1 MGARDGSAALHRHRA
16 QRRDDSERRGQP
28 EIDFTMTQRIPTIN
42 SKRPQSPNDVVPA
55 GPDDPAR
62 FLNRDLQW
70 LEFNQRV
77 LAQALDVR
85 TPLLERVRFLAI
97 FGSNLD
103 EFFMKR
109 VGGLRRQIDAG
120 VGSPPWEP
128 LTPVEQLELIR
139 ERVLEQTACA
149 TAAFRETLVPEL
161 ARESIQLLDWPELT
175 DAERVE
181 AESWYRRNI
190 FPILTPLAVDPG
202 HRFPFISNMSISLG
216 VLLRRPGESEA
227 LFARVKVPE
236 LGGKLFR
243 FGQTRRFI
251 SLQDIIAHNLD
262 DLFPG
267 MEITEVLPF
276 RVTRNAE
283 TERDNEDAEDLLEQ
297 IQQQLRERR
306 FARVVRLEVGA
317 RSNERVMR
325 FLEEELQLDTDDL
338 YHTDGTLDWGTLNE
352 IADLDL
358 PELRWPKWTPVAP
371 QGLDDD
377 DSDIFAIIRK
387 GDVLLHHPY
396 ESFDHS
402 VERFIEQA
410 AADPK
415 VLAIKQA
422 LYRTSGDSPFIPS
435 LIRAAESGKQVAVL
449 VELRARFDEARNILW
464 ARKLE
469 DAGVHVAYGVVGYK
483 THTKVALVVRQEQGG
498 IRSYAHVGTGN
509 YNSKTARLYEDVG
522 MLTSDPAITE
532 DLIGLFNYMTGR
544 SRQTEYQKLL
554 VAPVAMKKRFIELI
568 DHEAELATGGRGGRI
583 IAKMNQLE
591 DRSVT
596 DALYRAAMCGV
607 SIDLIVRGFCCIRPG
622 VKGLSENI
630 RVTSTI
636 GRFLEHSRIFWFG
649 NGAPDPLDGHFYLGS
664 ADWMYRNL
672 NTRVECATPIEAR
685 RHRER
690 LWDILQL
697 HLTDRRQRWVMAA
710 DGSYRQPNCA
720 TASVSSQDA
729 QGKNSA
735 EDDMCIGTQQLLMR
749 RTLEHRVSADQ
760 LSSRQRFE

>member
-1 MGARDGSAALHRHRA
+1 MR
-16 QRRDDSERRGQP
+16 
-28 EIDFTMTQRIPTIN
+28 PT
-42 SKRPQSPNDVVPA
+42 PPNEVTPT

-62 FLNRDLQW
+62 FLNRDIQW
-70 LEFNQRV
+70 LEFNRRV
-77 LAQALDVR
+77 LAQAYDPR
-85 TPLLERVRFLAI
+85 NPLLERVRFLAI

-128 LTPVEQLELIR
+128 LTPAEQMILIR
-139 ERVLEQTACA
+139 EKVLEQTALA
-149 TAAFRETLVPEL
+149 TRVFRDELVPEL
-161 ARESIQLLDWPELT
+161 RKESVELLEWSALSA
-175 DAERVE
+175 AERTEVE
-181 AESWYRRNI
+181 AWYRRNI

-202 HRFPFISNMSISLG
+202 HRFPFISNMSVSLG

-236 LGGKLFR
+236 LGGRLYR
-243 FGQTRRFI
+243 FGATKRFI
-251 SLQDIIAHNLD
+251 SLQQIIAHNLD

-267 MEITEVLPF
+267 MEIVEVLPF

-317 RSNERVMR
+317 RPNDRIMR
-325 FLEEELQLDTDDL
+325 FLEDELGLADDDL
-338 YHTDGTLDWGTLNE
+338 YETDGMLDWGTLNE
-352 IADLDL
+352 LADVEL
-358 PELRWPKWTPVAP
+358 PENRWPKWTPVAP
-371 QGLDDD
+371 HGLEDENA
-377 DSDIFAIIRK
+377 DIFSLIRQ
-387 GDVLLHHPY
+387 GDVLVHHPY

-402 VERFIEQA
+402 VEHFIEQA

-449 VELRARFDEARNILW
+449 VELRARFDEARNIVW

-483 THTKVALVVRQEQGG
+483 THTKVALVVRQEPGG
-498 IRSYAHVGTGN
+498 IRSYAHIGTGN
-509 YNSKTARLYEDVG
+509 YNSKTARMYEDIG
-522 MLTSDPAITE
+522 LFTCDAAITE
-532 DLIGLFNYMTGR
+532 DLVELFNYMTGR
-544 SRQTEYQKLL
+544 SRKTEYQKLL
-554 VAPVAMKKRFIELI
+554 VAPVAMKRRFIELI
-568 DHEAELATGGRGGRI
+568 EREASIAQQGGPGRI
-583 IAKMNQLE
+583 IVKMNQLE

-596 DALYRAAMCGV
+596 DALYAASRAGV
-607 SIDLIVRGFCCIRPG
+607 SIDLVVRGFCCIRPG

-649 NGAPDPLDGHFYLGS
+649 NGQSDPLDGDFYIGS

-672 NTRVECATPIEAR
+672 NTRVECAAPIQSRA
-685 RHRER
+685 HRSR
-690 LWDILQL
+690 LWEMLRL
-697 HLTDRRQRWVMAA
+697 HLTDRRQRWMMAS
-710 DGSYRQPNCA
+710 DGTYQLSDPAQIPTGA
-720 TASVSSQDA
+720 AASDPAFV
-729 QGKNSA
+729 
-735 EDDMCIGTQQLLMR
+735 GTHQHLMR
-749 RTLEHRVSADQ
+749 LTLEVSAQ
-760 LSSRQRFE
+760 LRESSRKLS

>member
-1 MGARDGSAALHRHRA
+1 MR
-16 QRRDDSERRGQP
+16 
-28 EIDFTMTQRIPTIN
+28 PT
-42 SKRPQSPNDVVPA
+42 SPNEITPS
-55 GPDDPAR
+55 GPDDPMR

-70 LEFNQRV
+70 LEFNRRV
-77 LAQALDVR
+77 LAQAYDPR
-85 TPLLERVRFLAI
+85 NPLLERVRFLAI

-128 LTPVEQLELIR
+128 LAPAEQMVLVR
-139 ERVLEQTACA
+139 EKVLEQTALA
-149 TAAFRETLVPEL
+149 TRVFREALVPEMR
-161 ARESIQLLDWPELT
+161 RESIELLDWGALT
-175 DAERVE
+175 PTERAEVE
-181 AESWYRRNI
+181 AWYRRNI

-202 HRFPFISNMSISLG
+202 HRFPFISNMSVSLG

-236 LGGKLFR
+236 IGGRLYR
-243 FGQTRRFI
+243 FGTTRRFI
-251 SLQDIIAHNLD
+251 SLQQIIAYNLD

-267 MEITEVLPF
+267 MEIVEVLPF

-306 FARVVRLEVGA
+306 FARVVRLEVGS
-317 RSNERVMR
+317 RPNDRIMR
-325 FLEEELQLDTDDL
+325 FLEDELQLGDDDL
-338 YHTDGTLDWGTLNE
+338 YETDGVLDWGTLNE
-352 IADLDL
+352 LADLDVS
-358 PELRWPKWTPVAP
+358 EHRWQKWSPIAP
-371 QGLDDD
+371 AGLEDEDA
-377 DSDIFAIIRK
+377 DIFGLIRK
-387 GDVLLHHPY
+387 GDLLVHHPY

-402 VERFIEQA
+402 VERFIEAA

-483 THTKVALVVRQEQGG
+483 THTKVALVVRQEQDG

-509 YNSKTARLYEDVG
+509 YNSKTARLYEDLG
-522 MLTSDPAITE
+522 LLTCDPLVTE
-532 DLIGLFNYMTGR
+532 DLVELFNYMTGR
-544 SRQTEYQKLL
+544 SLKREYAKLL
-554 VAPVAMKKRFIELI
+554 VAPVAMKRRFIELI
-568 DHEAELATGGRGGRI
+568 DREAAIARAGGQGRI
-583 IAKMNQLE
+583 VVKMNQLE

-596 DALYRAAMCGV
+596 DALYAASCAGV
-607 SIDLIVRGFCCIRPG
+607 SIDLVVRGFCCIRPG

-649 NGAPDPLDGHFYLGS
+649 NGKSEPLDGDFYIGS

-672 NTRVECATPIEAR
+672 NTRVECAAPIEQRA
-685 RHRER
+685 HRAR
-690 LWDILQL
+690 LWEILRL
-697 HLTDRRQRWVMAA
+697 HLTDRRQRWIMAA
-710 DGSYRQPNCA
+710 DGSYELSDPARLP
-720 TASVSSQDA
+720 TAEEAADTVFA
-729 QGKNSA
+729 
-735 EDDMCIGTQQLLMR
+735 GTHQNLMR
-749 RTLEHRVSADQ
+749 MTIEAILRARE
-760 LSSRQRFE
+760 QRAI

>member
-1 MGARDGSAALHRHRA
+1 MR
-16 QRRDDSERRGQP
+16 
-28 EIDFTMTQRIPTIN
+28 PT
-42 SKRPQSPNDVVPA
+42 PPNEVTPT

-62 FLNRDLQW
+62 FLNRDIQW
-70 LEFNQRV
+70 LEFNRRV
-77 LAQALDVR
+77 LAQAYDPR
-85 TPLLERVRFLAI
+85 NPLLERVRFLAI

-128 LTPVEQLELIR
+128 LTPAEQMILIR
-139 ERVLEQTACA
+139 EKVLEQTALA
-149 TAAFRETLVPEL
+149 TRVFRDELVPEL
-161 ARESIQLLDWPELT
+161 RKESVELLDWSALSA
-175 DAERVE
+175 AERTEVE
-181 AESWYRRNI
+181 AWYRRNI

-202 HRFPFISNMSISLG
+202 HRFPFISNMSVSLG

-236 LGGKLFR
+236 LGGRLYR
-243 FGQTRRFI
+243 FGATKRFI
-251 SLQDIIAHNLD
+251 SLQQIIAHNLD

-267 MEITEVLPF
+267 MEIVEVLPF

-317 RSNERVMR
+317 RPNDRIMR
-325 FLEEELQLDTDDL
+325 FLEDELGLADDDL
-338 YHTDGTLDWGTLNE
+338 YETDGMLDWGTLNE
-352 IADLDL
+352 LADVEL
-358 PELRWPKWTPVAP
+358 PEHRWPKWTPVAP
-371 QGLDDD
+371 HGLEDENA
-377 DSDIFAIIRK
+377 DIFSLIRQ
-387 GDVLLHHPY
+387 GDVLVHHPY

-402 VERFIEQA
+402 VEHFIEQA

-449 VELRARFDEARNILW
+449 VELRARFDEARNIVW

-483 THTKVALVVRQEQGG
+483 THTKVALVVRQEPGG
-498 IRSYAHVGTGN
+498 IRSYAHIGTGN
-509 YNSKTARLYEDVG
+509 YNSKTARMYEDIG
-522 MLTSDPAITE
+522 LFTCDAAITE
-532 DLIGLFNYMTGR
+532 DLVELFNYMTGR
-544 SRQTEYQKLL
+544 SRKTEYQKLL
-554 VAPVAMKKRFIELI
+554 VAPVAMKRRFIELI
-568 DHEAELATGGRGGRI
+568 EREASIAQQGGPGRI
-583 IAKMNQLE
+583 IVKMNQLE

-596 DALYRAAMCGV
+596 DALYAASRAGV
-607 SIDLIVRGFCCIRPG
+607 SIDLVVRGFCCIRPG

-649 NGAPDPLDGHFYLGS
+649 NGQSDPLDGDFYIGS

-672 NTRVECATPIEAR
+672 NTRVECAAPIQSRA
-685 RHRER
+685 HRSR
-690 LWDILQL
+690 LWEMLRL
-697 HLTDRRQRWVMAA
+697 HLTDRRQRWMMAS
-710 DGSYRQPNCA
+710 DGTYQLSDPAQIPTGA
-720 TASVSSQDA
+720 AASDPAFV
-729 QGKNSA
+729 
-735 EDDMCIGTQQLLMR
+735 GTHQHLMR
-749 RTLEHRVSADQ
+749 STLEVSAQ
-760 LSSRQRFE
+760 LRESSRKLS

>member
-1 MGARDGSAALHRHRA
+1 MR
-16 QRRDDSERRGQP
+16 P
-28 EIDFTMTQRIPTIN
+28 TPPNEITP
-42 SKRPQSPNDVVPA
+42 S

-62 FLNRDLQW
+62 FLNRDIQW
-70 LEFNQRV
+70 LEFNRRV
-77 LAQALDVR
+77 LAQAYDPR
-85 TPLLERVRFLAI
+85 NPLLERVRFLAI

-128 LTPVEQLELIR
+128 LTPAEQMILIR
-139 ERVLEQTACA
+139 EKVLEQTALA
-149 TAAFRETLVPEL
+149 TRVFRDELVPEL
-161 ARESIQLLDWPELT
+161 RKEAIELLDWSALSP
-175 DAERVE
+175 AERTEVE
-181 AESWYRRNI
+181 AWYRRNI

-202 HRFPFISNMSISLG
+202 HRFPFISNMSVSLG

-236 LGGKLFR
+236 TGGRLYR
-243 FGQTRRFI
+243 FGATKRFI
-251 SLQDIIAHNLD
+251 SLQQIIAHNLD

-267 MEITEVLPF
+267 MEIVEVLPF

-317 RSNERVMR
+317 RPNDRIMR
-325 FLEEELQLDTDDL
+325 FLEDELGLADDDL
-338 YHTDGTLDWGTLNE
+338 YETDGMLDWGTLNE
-352 IADLDL
+352 IADIDI
-358 PELRWPKWTPVAP
+358 PEQRWPKWTPVAP
-371 QGLDDD
+371 HGLEDENA
-377 DSDIFAIIRK
+377 DIFGLIRQ
-387 GDVLLHHPY
+387 GDVLVHHPY

-449 VELRARFDEARNILW
+449 VELRARFDEARNIVW

-483 THTKVALVVRQEQGG
+483 THTKVALVVRQEPGG
-498 IRSYAHVGTGN
+498 IRSYAHIGTGN
-509 YNSKTARLYEDVG
+509 YNSKTARLYEDIG
-522 MLTSDPAITE
+522 LFTCDAAITE
-532 DLIGLFNYMTGR
+532 DLVELFNYMTGR
-544 SRQTEYQKLL
+544 SRKTEYQKLL
-554 VAPVAMKKRFIELI
+554 VAPVAMKRRFIELI
-568 DHEAELATGGRGGRI
+568 EREAAIAQSGGPGRVI
-583 IAKMNQLE
+583 VKMNQLE

-596 DALYRAAMCGV
+596 DALYAASRAGV
-607 SIDLIVRGFCCIRPG
+607 SIDLVVRGFCCIRPG

-649 NGAPDPLDGHFYLGS
+649 NGQADPLDGDFYIGS

-672 NTRVECATPIEAR
+672 NTRVECAAPIQAR
-685 RHRER
+685 AHRAR
-690 LWDILQL
+690 LWEILRL
-697 HLTDRRQRWVMAA
+697 HLTDRRQRWLMAA
-710 DGSYRQPNCA
+710 DGTYQLSDPAQIAPSG
-720 TASVSSQDA
+720 TVSDPTFV
-729 QGKNSA
+729 
-735 EDDMCIGTQQLLMR
+735 GTHHYLMR
-749 RTLEHRVSADQ
+749 TTLEINAQ
-760 LSSRQRFE
+760 LRESTRRLA

>member
-1 MGARDGSAALHRHRA
+1 M
-16 QRRDDSERRGQP
+16 SELIKP
-28 EIDFTMTQRIPTIN
+28 MND
-42 SKRPQSPNDVVPA
+42 KRPTSPNEIVPI

-70 LEFNQRV
+70 LEFNRRV

-85 TPLLERVRFLAI
+85 NPLLERVRFLAI

-120 VGSPPWEP
+120 VGSPQWEP
-128 LTPVEQLELIR
+128 LSPQEQLVLIR
-139 ERVLEQTACA
+139 ERVLEQTTMA
-149 TAAFRETLVPEL
+149 TRVFRDTLLPAL
-161 ARESIQLLDWPELT
+161 RRESIALLRWHELN
-175 DAERVE
+175 E
-181 AESWYRRNI
+181 AECAEAEQWYRRNI

-243 FGQTRRFI
+243 FGTTHRFV
-251 SLQDIIAHNLD
+251 SLQEIIAHNLD

-267 MEITEVLPF
+267 MEIIEVLPF

-306 FARVVRLEVGA
+306 FARVVRLDVGS
-317 RSNERVMR
+317 RPNDRIMR
-325 FLEEELQLDTDDL
+325 FLEEELQLGEEDL
-338 YHTDGTLDWGTLNE
+338 YETDGMLDWGTVSE
-352 IADLDL
+352 IADLEI

-371 QGLDDD
+371 AGLEDD
-377 DSDIFAIIRK
+377 DSDIFSLIRD

-402 VERFIEQA
+402 VERFIEA
-410 AADPK
+410 AAVDPK

-435 LIRAAESGKQVAVL
+435 LICAAESGKQVAVL

-483 THTKVALVVRQEQGG
+483 THTKVALVVRQEHGG

-509 YNSKTARLYEDVG
+509 YNSKTARIYEDVG
-522 MLTSDPAITE
+522 ILTCDPAITD

-554 VAPVAMKKRFIELI
+554 VAPVAMKRRFIELI
-568 DHEAELATGGRGGRI
+568 EREGELAKAGKQGRI
-583 IAKMNQLE
+583 IVKMNQLE

-596 DALYRAAMCGV
+596 DALYQAGRAGA
-607 SIDLIVRGFCCIRPG
+607 SIDLIVRGFCCLRPG

-630 RVTSTI
+630 RVCSTI
-636 GRFLEHSRIFWFG
+636 GRFLEHSRLFWFG
-649 NGAPDPLDGHFYLGS
+649 NGKADPLDGDFYIGS

-672 NTRVECATPIEAR
+672 NTRVECAAPIEGR

-690 LWDILQL
+690 LWETLQF
-697 HLTDRRQRWVMAA
+697 HLTDRRQRWVMHA
-710 DGSYRQPNCA
+710 DGSYTPTDDPT
-720 TASVSSQDA
+720 TANLSVDDPDSQ
-729 QGKNSA
+729 
-735 EDDMCIGTQQLLMR
+735 GTHQRLMR
-749 RTLEHRVSADQ
+749 LTMERHARA
-760 LSSRQRFE
+760 RAARFES

>member
-1 MGARDGSAALHRHRA
+1 MR
-16 QRRDDSERRGQP
+16 P
-28 EIDFTMTQRIPTIN
+28 TPPNEITP
-42 SKRPQSPNDVVPA
+42 S

-62 FLNRDLQW
+62 FLNRDIQW
-70 LEFNQRV
+70 LEFNRRV
-77 LAQALDVR
+77 LAQAYDPR
-85 TPLLERVRFLAI
+85 NPLLERVRFLAI

-128 LTPVEQLELIR
+128 LTPSEQMILIR
-139 ERVLEQTACA
+139 EKVREQTALA
-149 TAAFRETLVPEL
+149 TRVFRDELVPEL
-161 ARESIQLLDWPELT
+161 RKEAIELLDWSALSS
-175 DAERVE
+175 AERTEVE
-181 AESWYRRNI
+181 AWYRRNI

-202 HRFPFISNMSISLG
+202 HRFPFISNMSVSLG

-236 LGGKLFR
+236 IGGRLYH
-243 FGQTRRFI
+243 FGATKRFI
-251 SLQDIIAHNLD
+251 SLQQIIAHNLD

-267 MEITEVLPF
+267 MEIVEVLPF

-317 RSNERVMR
+317 RPNDRIMR
-325 FLEEELQLDTDDL
+325 FLEDELGLADDDL
-338 YHTDGTLDWGTLNE
+338 YETDGMLDWGTLNE
-352 IADLDL
+352 IADIDI
-358 PELRWPKWTPVAP
+358 PEQRWPKWTPVAP
-371 QGLDDD
+371 HGLEDE
-377 DSDIFAIIRK
+377 SADIFSLIRQ
-387 GDVLLHHPY
+387 GDVLVHHPY

-449 VELRARFDEARNILW
+449 VELRARFDEARNIVW

-483 THTKVALVVRQEQGG
+483 THTKVALVVRQEPDG
-498 IRSYAHVGTGN
+498 IRSYAHIGTGN
-509 YNSKTARLYEDVG
+509 YNSKTARLYEDIG
-522 MLTSDPAITE
+522 LFTCDAAITE
-532 DLIGLFNYMTGR
+532 DLVELFNYMTGR
-544 SRQTEYQKLL
+544 SRKTEYQKLL
-554 VAPVAMKKRFIELI
+554 VAPVAMKRRFIELI
-568 DHEAELATGGRGGRI
+568 EREAAIAQSGGPGRVI
-583 IAKMNQLE
+583 VKMNQLE

-596 DALYRAAMCGV
+596 DALYAASRAGV
-607 SIDLIVRGFCCIRPG
+607 SIDLVVRGFCCIRPG

-649 NGAPDPLDGHFYLGS
+649 NGQADPLDGDFYIGS

-672 NTRVECATPIEAR
+672 NTRVECAAPIQAR
-685 RHRER
+685 AHRAR
-690 LWDILQL
+690 LWEILRL
-697 HLTDRRQRWVMAA
+697 HLTDRRQRWLMAA
-710 DGSYRQPNCA
+710 DGTYQLSDP
-720 TASVSSQDA
+720 A
-729 QGKNSA
+729 QIAPS
-735 EDDMCIGTQQLLMR
+735 GTISDPAFVGTHQYLMR
-749 RTLEHRVSADQ
+749 TTLEINAQ
-760 LSSRQRFE
+760 LRESTRRLA

>member
-1 MGARDGSAALHRHRA
+1 M
-16 QRRDDSERRGQP
+16 SELTRP
-28 EIDFTMTQRIPTIN
+28 MNE
-42 SKRPQSPNDVVPA
+42 KRPTSPNEIVPV

-70 LEFNQRV
+70 LEFNNRV
-77 LAQALDVR
+77 LAQALDSR
-85 TPLLERVRFLAI
+85 NPLLERVRFLAI

-128 LTPVEQLELIR
+128 LSPQEQLVLIR
-139 ERVLEQTACA
+139 ERVLQQTALA
-149 TAAFRETLVPEL
+149 TRTFRELLLPQL
-161 ARESIQLLDWPELT
+161 KRESIDLLRWHELS
-175 DAERVE
+175 DAERVD
-181 AESWYRRNI
+181 AERWYRRNI

-202 HRFPFISNMSISLG
+202 HRFPFISNMSVSLG

-243 FGQTRRFI
+243 FGSTRRFI
-251 SLQDIIAHNLD
+251 SLQDIIANNLD

-267 MEITEVLPF
+267 MEILEVLPF

-317 RSNERVMR
+317 RPNDRIMR
-325 FLEEELQLDTDDL
+325 FLEEELQLGEDDL
-338 YHTDGTLDWGTLNE
+338 YETDGTLDWGAVNE
-352 IADLDL
+352 IADLDV
-358 PELRWPKWTPVAP
+358 PEMRWPKWTPVAP
-371 QGLDDD
+371 FGLEDDN
-377 DSDIFAIIRK
+377 SDIFALIRE
-387 GDVLLHHPY
+387 GDIVVHHPY

-402 VERFIEQA
+402 VERFIEAA

-498 IRSYAHVGTGN
+498 IRSYAHIGTGN
-509 YNSKTARLYEDVG
+509 YNSKTARLYEDIG
-522 MLTSDPAITE
+522 LLTCDAAITE

-544 SRQTEYQKLL
+544 SRQTEYQKSI
-554 VAPVAMKKRFIELI
+554 ARPRSPARANPVE
-568 DHEAELATGGRGGRI
+568 
-583 IAKMNQLE
+583 
-591 DRSVT
+591 S
-596 DALYRAAMCGV
+596 
-607 SIDLIVRGFCCIRPG
+607 
-622 VKGLSENI
+622 
-630 RVTSTI
+630 
-636 GRFLEHSRIFWFG
+636 
-649 NGAPDPLDGHFYLGS
+649 
-664 ADWMYRNL
+664 
-672 NTRVECATPIEAR
+672 
-685 RHRER
+685 
-690 LWDILQL
+690 
-697 HLTDRRQRWVMAA
+697 
-710 DGSYRQPNCA
+710 
-720 TASVSSQDA
+720 
-729 QGKNSA
+729 
-735 EDDMCIGTQQLLMR
+735 
-749 RTLEHRVSADQ
+749 
-760 LSSRQRFE
+760 SSR

>member
-1 MGARDGSAALHRHRA
+1 MRPTPPNEITPSGS
-16 QRRDDSERRGQP
+16 
-28 EIDFTMTQRIPTIN
+28 
-42 SKRPQSPNDVVPA
+42 
-55 GPDDPAR
+55 DDPAR
-62 FLNRDLQW
+62 FLNPDIQW
-70 LEFNQRV
+70 LEFNRRV
-77 LAQALDVR
+77 LAQAYDPR
-85 TPLLERVRFLAI
+85 NPLLERVRFLAI

-128 LTPVEQLELIR
+128 LTPAEQMILIR
-139 ERVLEQTACA
+139 EKVLEQTALA
-149 TAAFRETLVPEL
+149 TRVFRDELVPEL
-161 ARESIQLLDWPELT
+161 RKESIELLDWSALSS
-175 DAERVE
+175 AERTEVE
-181 AESWYRRNI
+181 AWYRRNI

-202 HRFPFISNMSISLG
+202 HRFPFISNMSVSLG

-236 LGGKLFR
+236 IGGRLYR
-243 FGQTRRFI
+243 FGATKRFI
-251 SLQDIIAHNLD
+251 SLQQIIAHNLD

-267 MEITEVLPF
+267 MEIVEVLPF

-317 RSNERVMR
+317 RPNDRIMR
-325 FLEEELQLDTDDL
+325 FLEDELGLADDDL
-338 YHTDGTLDWGTLNE
+338 YETDGMLDWGTLNE
-352 IADLDL
+352 IADIDI
-358 PELRWPKWTPVAP
+358 PEQRWPKWTPVAP
-371 QGLDDD
+371 HGLEDENA
-377 DSDIFAIIRK
+377 DIFGLIRQ
-387 GDVLLHHPY
+387 GDVLVHHPY

-449 VELRARFDEARNILW
+449 VELRARFDEARNIVW

-483 THTKVALVVRQEQGG
+483 THTKVALVVRQEPGG
-498 IRSYAHVGTGN
+498 IRSYAHIGTGN
-509 YNSKTARLYEDVG
+509 YNSKTARLYEDIG
-522 MLTSDPAITE
+522 LFTCDAAITE
-532 DLIGLFNYMTGR
+532 DLVELFNYMTGR
-544 SRQTEYQKLL
+544 SRKTEYQKLL
-554 VAPVAMKKRFIELI
+554 VAPVAMKRRFIELI
-568 DHEAELATGGRGGRI
+568 EREAAIAQSGGPGRVI
-583 IAKMNQLE
+583 VKMNQLE

-596 DALYRAAMCGV
+596 DALYAASRAGV
-607 SIDLIVRGFCCIRPG
+607 SIDLVVRGFCCIRPG

-649 NGAPDPLDGHFYLGS
+649 NGQADPLDGDFYIGS

-672 NTRVECATPIEAR
+672 NTRVECAAPIQAR
-685 RHRER
+685 AHRAR
-690 LWDILQL
+690 LWEILRL
-697 HLTDRRQRWVMAA
+697 HLTDRRQRWIMAA
-710 DGSYRQPNCA
+710 DGTYQLSDP
-720 TASVSSQDA
+720 A
-729 QGKNSA
+729 QIAPS
-735 EDDMCIGTQQLLMR
+735 GTIADPAFVGTHQYLMR
-749 RTLEHRVSADQ
+749 TTLEVNTQ
-760 LSSRQRFE
+760 LRESTRRLA

>member
-1 MGARDGSAALHRHRA
+1 MR
-16 QRRDDSERRGQP
+16 P
-28 EIDFTMTQRIPTIN
+28 TPPNEITP
-42 SKRPQSPNDVVPA
+42 S

-62 FLNRDLQW
+62 FLNRDIQW
-70 LEFNQRV
+70 LEFNRRV
-77 LAQALDVR
+77 LAQAYDPR
-85 TPLLERVRFLAI
+85 NPLLERVRFLAI

-128 LTPVEQLELIR
+128 LTPAEQMILIR
-139 ERVLEQTACA
+139 EKVREQTALA
-149 TAAFRETLVPEL
+149 TRVFRDELVPEL
-161 ARESIQLLDWPELT
+161 RKEAIELLDWSALSS
-175 DAERVE
+175 AERTEVE
-181 AESWYRRNI
+181 AWYRRNI

-202 HRFPFISNMSISLG
+202 HRFPFISNMSVSLG

-236 LGGKLFR
+236 IGGRLYR
-243 FGQTRRFI
+243 FGATKRFI
-251 SLQDIIAHNLD
+251 SLQQIIAHNLD

-267 MEITEVLPF
+267 MEIVEVLPF

-306 FARVVRLEVGA
+306 FARVVRLEVGT
-317 RSNERVMR
+317 RPNDRIMR
-325 FLEEELQLDTDDL
+325 FLEDELGLADDDL
-338 YHTDGTLDWGTLNE
+338 YETDGMLDWGTLNE
-352 IADLDL
+352 IADIDI
-358 PELRWPKWTPVAP
+358 PEQRWPKWTPVAP
-371 QGLDDD
+371 HGLEDENA
-377 DSDIFAIIRK
+377 DIFGLIRQ
-387 GDVLLHHPY
+387 GDVLVHHPY

-449 VELRARFDEARNILW
+449 VELRARFDEARNIVW

-483 THTKVALVVRQEQGG
+483 THTKVALVVRQEPGG
-498 IRSYAHVGTGN
+498 IRSYAHIGTGN
-509 YNSKTARLYEDVG
+509 YNSKTARLYEDIG
-522 MLTSDPAITE
+522 LFTCDAAITE
-532 DLIGLFNYMTGR
+532 DLVELFNYMTGR
-544 SRQTEYQKLL
+544 SRKTEYQKLL
-554 VAPVAMKKRFIELI
+554 VAPVAMKRRFIELI
-568 DHEAELATGGRGGRI
+568 EREAAIAQSGGPGRVI
-583 IAKMNQLE
+583 VKMNQLE

-596 DALYRAAMCGV
+596 DALYAASRAGV
-607 SIDLIVRGFCCIRPG
+607 SIDLVVRGFCCIRPG

-649 NGAPDPLDGHFYLGS
+649 NGQADPLDGDFYIGS

-672 NTRVECATPIEAR
+672 NTRVECAAPIQAR
-685 RHRER
+685 AHRAR
-690 LWDILQL
+690 LWEILRL
-697 HLTDRRQRWVMAA
+697 HLTDRRQRWLMAT
-710 DGSYRQPNCA
+710 DGTYQLS
-720 TASVSSQDA
+720 DA
-729 QGKNSA
+729 AQIA
-735 EDDMCIGTQQLLMR
+735 PIGTVADPAFVGTHQYLMR
-749 RTLEHRVSADQ
+749 TTLEINAQ
-760 LSSRQRFE
+760 LRESTRRLA